1 MPKLVDADAARR
13 EIARAACRAIA
24 ARGLHKVRMAD
35 IASAAGVTTGMIT
48 NYFAGKDEIIAAA
61 LRVPFERLGAR
72 IAERIDGGERDL
84 AELLDPAIPT
94 TRERSEETAVWVSFW
109 GLAATD
115 ESLRPLN
122 AALHRE
128 GAEIFA
134 RAIRAAWPETRHLPR
149 DRFED
154 LRIAVTTF
162 VFGLS
167 AGGVTSPGVWTPFV
181 QRAQLRAFLEQLQPV
196 YVQR

>member
-1 MPKLVDADAARR
+1 MPKLVDAAEVRR

-24 ARGLHKVRMAD
+24 ARGLHKVRMVD
-35 IASAAGVTTGMIT
+35 IAAAAGVTTGMIT

-61 LRVPFERLGAR
+61 LRVPFDRMRER
-72 IAERIDGGERDL
+72 ISERIDGGERDL

-94 TRERSEETAVWVSFW
+94 NAERSEETAVWVSFW
-109 GLAATD
+109 GLSATD
-115 ESLRPLN
+115 QSLRPLN

-134 RAIRAAWPETRHLPR
+134 QAIRAAWPDTADLPR
-149 DRFED
+149 NRFED

-181 QRAQLRAFLEQLQPV
+181 QRAQLRAFLDRLQPV